1 MELRL
6 TTNTSFELD
15 YMDIIRLF
23 APHVT
28 VTDTGEVCDIE
39 LACGEITGVIGD
51 YDSHDIASIVLTCG
65 DYNKCETVDI
75 KGLNAI
81 KSKSE
86 IKRMAKVMLYDLMAI
101 KTGTTLPY
109 GSLTGIRP
117 TKMYHERQASD
128 GDAYQYFTDF
138 MRVSE
143 ESTNLIRN
151 ICDNQEGI
159 YCLDESEA
167 DFFVNIPICVSRCS
181 YCSFISAELG
191 RIKHWVAP
199 YVAQLIRE
207 IESSK
212 QLVIDSGYKI
222 RSIYVGGGT
231 PTSLSE
237 SDFDAVISAL
247 VGIECR
253 EFTVEAGR
261 PDTITRGKLDTMARC
276 GVTRISINP
285 QTFNDAT
292 LAAVGRNHTSSM
304 IYDVYK
310 MAREYDFDINMDL
323 IAMLPDESLADFK
336 YSVDEAI
343 KLVPDNITV
352 HTLAI
357 KKGSGLKLASYDN
370 TGVDLPTSMVDYSR
384 TAIEGAGYVPYYMY
398 KQKYMSGN
406 LDNTGYMKEGKAC
419 IYNIDI
425 MEETHTII
433 AAGAGGISK
442 RVFHSE
448 GRLERLAN
456 PKGIDVYME
465 REEKITNDKKKFF
478 S

>member
-6 TTNTSFELD
+6 TSNTSFELD
-15 YMDIIRLF
+15 FMDIIRLF
-23 APHVT
+23 SPHVS
-28 VTDTGEVCDIE
+28 VVEDAEVCN
-39 LACGEITGVIGD
+39 V
-51 YDSHDIASIVLTCG
+51 SIVCESG
-65 DYNKCETVDI
+65 QGSISDYSIPEKVKITVAFTDYTQSEIVDI
-75 KGLNAI
+75 KGFGEI
-81 KSKSE
+81 KAKSE
-86 IKRMAKVMLYDLMAI
+86 VKRVSKVMLYDLLSE
-101 KTGTTLPY
+101 KTNVSLPY

-117 TKMYHERQASD
+117 TKLYHEREASD
-128 GDAYQYFTDF
+128 GDAYEYFTDF
-138 MRVSE
+138 MRVNE
-143 ESTNLIRN
+143 DTTKLIRE
-151 ICDNQEGI
+151 ICDNQAGI
-159 YCLDESEA
+159 YSLNEGEA

-207 IESSK
+207 IESCK
-212 QLVIDSGYKI
+212 KLVIDSGYKI

-237 SDFDAVISAL
+237 ADFDAVISAI
-247 VGIECR
+247 VGIECD

-261 PDTITRGKLDTMARC
+261 PDTITRAKLDTMARC

-285 QTFNDAT
+285 QTFNDKT
-292 LAAVGRNHTSSM
+292 LATVGRNHTSSM

-323 IAMLPDESLADFK
+323 IAMLPDESFDDFK

-343 KLVPDNITV
+343 KLAPDNITV

-370 TGVDLPTSMVDYSR
+370 YGVDLPTKMVDYSR
-384 TAIEGAGYVPYYMY
+384 RAIEGAGYTPYYMY

-406 LDNTGYMKEGKAC
+406 LDNTGYMKDGKAC

-433 AAGAGGISK
+433 ATGAGGISK

-448 GRLERLAN
+448 GRIERLAN

-465 REEKITNDKKKFF
+465 REEKILSDKKNFF